1 MVIRAHIAARVHW
14 IFFFQF
20 WVKSHVLNLDIS
32 LFFSHCSSDSNEVEG
47 WAFISSH
54 ALVKGL
60 FSYNWLVKCKN
71 VISLFSVMQV
81 LSEPKSFL
89 SGFFNM
95 FQPST
100 EELNYYLLWTFG
112 HTNCFQQTVWSVV
125 RVGHMGIAVS
135 WRWVTLLLDIL
146 WGGLSPEQKPLC
158 CAEPHLCGVV
168 VVYFPWRE
176 GQSSPPHQ
184 LNHSG
189 FVLSF
194 SMNPFLSRR
203 VVDFERFW
211 SVCQFPGCSACCLPK
226 VNGTV
231 QK

>member
-1 MVIRAHIAARVHW
+1 
-14 IFFFQF
+14 
-20 WVKSHVLNLDIS
+20 
-32 LFFSHCSSDSNEVEG
+32 
-47 WAFISSH
+47 
-54 ALVKGL
+54 
-60 FSYNWLVKCKN
+60 
-71 VISLFSVMQV
+71 MQV

-125 RVGHMGIAVS
+125 RVGHMGTAVS

-176 GQSSPPHQ
+176 GQSSPPINWTTQ
-184 LNHSG
+184 VLFCRFLWTRFCLGVLLTLRGSG
-189 FVLSF
+189 LCVSFQDVQPAVFLKLTAQSKNNSLSF
-194 SMNPFLSRR
+194 FKLSLLNMMLLSNKLMVFFR
-203 VVDFERFW
+203 W
-211 SVCQFPGCSACCLPK
+211 KPLPECHIWTCGFM
-226 VNGTV
+226 VFV
-231 QK
+231 RL